1 MRRWL
6 CLLLF
11 MTVGCAPVPGAPAA
25 RGVHVFAPEDVEAAG
40 SHIPVLY
47 VDDDRALYFPG
58 GVGGGATRHPVVP
71 GPSELVALSRRDDI
85 IIVTV
90 TRPPSRTTAVP

>member
-1 MRRWL
+1 MS
-6 CLLLF
+6 
-11 MTVGCAPVPGAPAA
+11 TAPPA

-40 SHIPVLY
+40 SHVPVLY

-90 TRPPSRTTAVP
+90 ARATSRTTGVP